1 MRPINLIP
9 EEERQVRGPS
19 GPFAYVV
26 IGALVIL
33 LAGVALLVSTNNQ
46 VSIEKS
52 EVIELQAENSA
63 ASAQVAKLSAYTKL
77 EEAHQVRV
85 STITSLADSRFD
97 WERVIRELSL
107 ILPRGIW
114 LTTLSGSVSPAAD
127 AGGGGGSALRGGAA
141 GPALEM
147 TGCGRSQDQVA
158 GFVTALRQID
168 GVTRVGLE
176 FTKLSES
183 EGSSDGGEGGSTA
196 GGGGSCQTRPWI
208 PEFQIVATF
217 DAAPVSE
224 TTGE

>member
-9 EEERQVRGPS
+9 EEERQVSGPS
-19 GPFAYVV
+19 GPFAYLV

-33 LAGVALLVSTNNQ
+33 LAGVALLVSTGNQ
-46 VSIEKS
+46 VSINKS
-52 EVIELQAENSA
+52 EIAELEAENSA
-63 ASAQVAKLSAYTKL
+63 ASAQVSRLAAYTKL
-77 EEAHQVRV
+77 EESQQQRV

-114 LTTLSGSVSPAAD
+114 LTTLSGSVSPAS
-127 AGGGGGSALRGGAA
+127 GVSGSSLRGGAA

-147 TGCGRSQDQVA
+147 SGCGRDQDEVA

-168 GVTRVGLE
+168 GVTRVGME
-176 FTKLSES
+176 YTKLGESGSE
-183 EGSSDGGEGGSTA
+183 GGEGASATSGS
-196 GGGGSCQTRPWI
+196 GSCQTRPWI

-217 DAAPVSE
+217 DAAPVAE
-224 TTGE
+224 TTAE